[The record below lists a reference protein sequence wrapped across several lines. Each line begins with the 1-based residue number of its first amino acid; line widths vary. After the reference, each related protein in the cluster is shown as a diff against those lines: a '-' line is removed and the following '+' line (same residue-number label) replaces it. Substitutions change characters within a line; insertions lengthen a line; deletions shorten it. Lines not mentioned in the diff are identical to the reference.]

1 MSTLSIEFSEI
12 IDNKVEK
19 RDIYFSSSLLK
30 EPYSKESL
38 FITKVDGQSM
48 EPKINDKALVVAD
61 LSQNEYI
68 EDGIF
73 LVYYEDR
80 MWIKKAE
87 NINEKEHFVSIN
99 PEYSHLVYKKEEVR
113 VIAKVLLTF
122 TNL

>member
-1 MSTLSIEFSEI
+1 MSTINLEFSEI

-19 RDIYFSSSLLK
+19 RDICFSSSLLK
-30 EPYSKESL
+30 EPYTLSSL

-48 EPKINDKALVVAD
+48 QPVINDKALVVAD

-68 EDGIF
+68 DNGIF
-73 LVYYEDR
+73 LAYYEDK
-80 MWIKKAE
+80 MWIKKAKSVE
-87 NINEKEHFVSIN
+87 NEEFFVSIN
-99 PEYSHLVYKKEEVR
+99 PDYSHLVYKKEDVR

>member
-1 MSTLSIEFSEI
+1 MSLISLEFSEI
-12 IDNKVEK
+12 IDGKVKK
-19 RDIYFSSSLLK
+19 RQIEFSSSLIK
-30 EPYSKESL
+30 ESYSLSSL

-48 EPKINDKALVVAD
+48 QPVILDEALVVAD

-68 EDGIF
+68 ENGIF

-80 MWIKKAE
+80 MWIKKAKD
-87 NINEKEHFVSIN
+87 ISDGKYFVSIN
-99 PEYSHLVYKKEEVR
+99 PDYSHLVYKKEEVR

>member
-1 MSTLSIEFSEI
+1 MSLISLEFSEI
-12 IDNKVEK
+12 IDGKVKK
-19 RDIYFSSSLLK
+19 RQIEFSSSLIK
-30 EPYSKESL
+30 ESYSLSSL

-48 EPKINDKALVVAD
+48 QPVILDEALVVAD

-80 MWIKKAE
+80 MWIKKAKD
-87 NINEKEHFVSIN
+87 ISDGKYFVSIN
-99 PEYSHLVYKKEEVR
+99 PDYSHLVYKKEEVR

>member
-1 MSTLSIEFSEI
+1 MPTINLEFSEI

-19 RDIYFSSSLLK
+19 KDICFSSSLLK
-30 EPYSKESL
+30 EPYSLSSL

-48 EPKINDKALVVAD
+48 EPVINDEALVVAD

-73 LVYYEDR
+73 LVYYEDK
-80 MWIKKAE
+80 MWIKKAKD
-87 NINEKEHFVSIN
+87 ISGGKYFVSIN
-99 PEYSHLVYKKEEVR
+99 PDYSHLVYKKEDVR

>member
-1 MSTLSIEFSEI
+1 MPTINLEFSEI

-19 RDIYFSSSLLK
+19 RDICFSSSLLK
-30 EPYSKESL
+30 DPYSKESL
-38 FITKVDGQSM
+38 FITKVDGESM
-48 EPKINDKALVVAD
+48 QPVINDKALVVAD

-68 EDGIF
+68 KDGIF

-80 MWIKKAE
+80 MWIKKARDIKE
-87 NINEKEHFVSIN
+87 EEHFVSIN
-99 PEYSHLVYKKEEVR
+99 PDYSHLVYKKEDVR